1 MYEAIMLL
9 ANKNLSCKLFGSVYN
24 WPLFFCILLLFSIP
38 SFALPTDKTQPVY
51 FNADT
56 VSYNHT
62 TGVGIY
68 TGHVKIIQGSTQI
81 IANQVMTYSNQQNQ
95 VQKAVAIGTPAQ
107 YQTQPKPNQ
116 ALIHANASV
125 IEYYPQQRV
134 AILKGNASV
143 IQNKNVLKSPWISY
157 DMKLDKVKT
166 GTKDTKQ
173 RTTIVFQP
181 ESIKQNP

>member
-1 MYEAIMLL
+1 MYQVNKVHSNPLFHFLCLILL
-9 ANKNLSCKLFGSVYN
+9 FCALMLFGY
-24 WPLFFCILLLFSIP
+24 P
-38 SFALPTDKTQPVY
+38 SFALPTDKTQPVH
-51 FNADT
+51 FKADT

-68 TGHVKIIQGSTQI
+68 TGHVTIVQGTTQI
-81 IANQVMTYSNQQNQ
+81 IANQIVTYSNQQNQ
-95 VQKAVAIGTPAQ
+95 VQKAIAIGTPAQ

-116 ALIHANASV
+116 ALIQADAST
-125 IEYYPQQRV
+125 IEYYPQKRL

-143 IQNKNVLKSPWISY
+143 VQNKNVLKSPWISY

-166 GTKDTKQ
+166 GAAKTNQ

-181 ESIKQNP
+181 QSIKQKL